1 MFEGPMGEIPK
12 DAAKEL
18 EILHE
23 ARDIMEAGKM
33 DVRIDGSVGIWLQP
47 LLVLG
52 STIGIWYLVQPLVYW
67 MFSQNYDSIGS
78 NIW

>member
-1 MFEGPMGEIPK
+1 MGGPIPK

-47 LLVLG
+47 SV
-52 STIGIWYLVQPLVYW
+52 
-67 MFSQNYDSIGS
+67 FGS
-78 NIW
+78 NHY